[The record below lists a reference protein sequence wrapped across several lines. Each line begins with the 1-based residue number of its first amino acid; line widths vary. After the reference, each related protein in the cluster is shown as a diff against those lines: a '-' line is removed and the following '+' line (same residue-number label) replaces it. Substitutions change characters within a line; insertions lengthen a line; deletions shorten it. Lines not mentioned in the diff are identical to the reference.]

1 MVVQTFKGIT
11 NNIWEYD
18 YLINILSIFYDDGYS
33 TKFTRVLSYLREN
46 FFLHLA
52 DKKDI
57 QDAVDKDKEDKS
69 MASIKN
75 NQGTFSSANYE
86 QPKYLLVD
94 FEVNQGKRYTK
105 LESIIIIAAFVASR
119 NSESEDY
126 KLLTFEGDK
135 QKEGKRQKKI
145 KEA

>member
-1 MVVQTFKGIT
+1 
-11 NNIWEYD
+11 
-18 YLINILSIFYDDGYS
+18 
-33 TKFTRVLSYLREN
+33 LREN